1 LGLLLLFMLSA
12 GGCRRTAPPQAP
24 FIAAA
29 ADLQFALEEVSRK
42 FTAETGMTVNL
53 SFGSSGTFMRQI
65 EQGAP
70 FQLFLSA
77 DEAFVAR
84 LAKEGLTLDE
94 GTLYATGR
102 IGVFA
107 AEGSPLKADGS
118 LKDLQAAL
126 LDGRVKAFAIAN
138 PQHAPYGKRAQE
150 ALEKAGLWQAIQPH
164 LVLGENVSQAA
175 QFVLSGNA
183 QGGII
188 AYSLARAPQV
198 STHGRF
204 ELIPENC
211 HEPLSQRMV
220 RLKGAGATAQA
231 FYRYLQ
237 QPSARTILQRY
248 GFILP
253 GERP

>member
-77 DEAFVAR
+77 
-84 LAKEGLTLDE
+84 DE